1 MVRAH
6 SEILVNRDFMSADFQ
21 GPEGSL
27 VPRVSE
33 ERDSFCWLVGWLVG
47 CYYFDISG
55 GNGLIIES
63 VGSFI

>member
-33 ERDSFCWLVGWLVG
+33 ERDSFCWLVGWLVVTILT
-47 CYYFDISG
+47 F
-55 GNGLIIES
+55 L
-63 VGSFI
+63 VVMV